1 MSSLYGVET
10 EQDCREKIDEVLQSP
25 ALCGTINKETIS
37 ALKSRLKAYHQK
49 GNNLKGRS
57 QMSRAERVFF
67 WAAIH
72 EAYIKAPNVNSRHTW
87 QKGLQEIESNL
98 KYYRPKER
106 AHTVAKEN
114 KQRKSVQ
121 ERMQQIRTAL
131 GAGDPNG
138 VVAAQFGNDGV
149 TLAAIRRLLKL
160 RHIGNENG
168 KLHKL
173 SPD

>member
-1 MSSLYGVET
+1 MSSLYGIET

-37 ALKSRLKAYHQK
+37 VLKFRLAEYHQK

-72 EAYIKAPNVNSRHTW
+72 EAYTKAPNVNSRHTW
-87 QKGLQEIESNL
+87 RRGLQEIELNL

-106 AHTVAKEN
+106 EHTVAKES
-114 KQRKSVQ
+114 KQGKSVQ
-121 ERMQQIRTAL
+121 DRMQQIRTAL
-131 GAGDPNG
+131 EAGDPKG
-138 VVAAQFGNDGV
+138 VLAAEFGKDGV
-149 TLAAIRRLLKL
+149 TLGAIRRLLKL